1 MARVLHHQCIAFS
14 KEKSTLSPKTE
25 SGYLLPKC
33 LFATKYIFL
42 NKSSKSAKLNYSKM
56 EAVLLSKCKPYVEK
70 LFCYKEKKDIYEEK
84 RFQYLQKNLKL

>member
-56 EAVLLSKCKPYVEK
+56 EAVLSKLKPHVEK

-84 RFQYLQKNLKL
+84 RFQYLQKNLQL